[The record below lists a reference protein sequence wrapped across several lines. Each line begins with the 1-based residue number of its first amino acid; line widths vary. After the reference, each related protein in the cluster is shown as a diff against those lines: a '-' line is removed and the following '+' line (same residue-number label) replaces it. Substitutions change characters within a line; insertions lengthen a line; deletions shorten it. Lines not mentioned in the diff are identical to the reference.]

1 MKEDKRERIREAAIR
16 VFAEKGFSEA
26 RADEIAQE
34 AGVAVGT
41 IYNYFENKEAIL
53 VEIFQAEF
61 TKLREFYERLRKSSL
76 PVVGKIRRILEE
88 YFTELDKRKELMRV
102 LQRERFKLLEQL
114 GTEPA
119 QLYRE
124 IIAYVEELIRE
135 GIANGWLRQCNPRII
150 AHALFGAV
158 ESVIACSM
166 TCSPQ
171 EAEKLFREAPKEL
184 ADFIWRGIT
193 VEGG

>member
-16 VFAEKGFSEA
+16 VFSEKGFSEA
-26 RADEIAQE
+26 RADEIAEQ

-53 VEIFQAEF
+53 VEIFQGEF
-61 TKLREFYERLRKSSL
+61 TKLREFYERLRRSGL
-76 PVVGKIRRILEE
+76 PVVEKIRRILEE
-88 YFTELDKRKELMRV
+88 YFSELDKRKELMRV

-114 GTEPA
+114 GAEPA

-135 GIANGWLRQCNPRII
+135 GITNGWLRECNPRII

-158 ESVIACSM
+158 ESAIACSM
-166 TCSPQ
+166 TSGPA
-171 EAEKLFREAPKEL
+171 EAERLFREAPQEL

-193 VEGG
+193 REGG